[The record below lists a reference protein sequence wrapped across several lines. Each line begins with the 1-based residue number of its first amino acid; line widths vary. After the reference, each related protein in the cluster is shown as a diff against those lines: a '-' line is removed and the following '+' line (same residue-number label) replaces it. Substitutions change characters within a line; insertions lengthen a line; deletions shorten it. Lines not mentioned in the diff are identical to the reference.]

1 MRNEFFKGILNPDL
15 GVLDLKDMGFETLD
29 ASGRE

>member
-1 MRNEFFKGILNPDL
+1 MRNEFCKGVLNPDL
-15 GVLDLKDMGFETLD
+15 GVLDLGNVGFETLD